1 MATKNE
7 IIDQMITAM
16 AAQVK
21 PKLDNQAKI
30 DTDFASDYN
39 NRKDKS
45 VEDFCKVLYNS
56 YLKSASSTTSAVF
69 GSDEVLVGWAIHY
82 WHEDNVTE
90 IDVSACPL
98 CKKPKAAAKPKAT
111 AAKED
116 KPTPKPKAKAKA
128 AVVEDTPAPKATMPI
143 KPAAPTA
150 PAAQVL
156 DDDDDFD
163 IF

>member
-1 MATKNE
+1 MANPKE
-7 IIDQMITAM
+7 IIDQMIAAM

-30 DTDFASDYN
+30 DADFASDYN

-69 GSDEVLVGWAIHY
+69 GDDAVLIGWAIHY
-82 WHEDNVTE
+82 WHEDNVKE
-90 IDVSACPL
+90 IDISACPL
-98 CKKPKAAAKPKAT
+98 CKKPKASPKAKAT

-116 KPTPKPKAKAKA
+116 KP
-128 AVVEDTPAPKATMPI
+128 APKATMPI
-143 KPAAPTA
+143 KTAAPAA

-163 IF
+163 ID